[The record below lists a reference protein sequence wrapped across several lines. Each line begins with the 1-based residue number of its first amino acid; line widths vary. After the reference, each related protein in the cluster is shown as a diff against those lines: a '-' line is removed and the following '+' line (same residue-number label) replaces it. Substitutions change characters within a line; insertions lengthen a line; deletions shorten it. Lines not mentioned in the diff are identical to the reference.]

1 MRVNFKKELLLLGI
15 FIVAVFCVCGN
26 YRRMKNDSIQ
36 SDIAKKILRFHVIA
50 NSDNVNDQNVKLKVR
65 DGVLDYLEPLFSECD
80 DKEDC
85 KDVISQNVEGIKS
98 AAEEILRSEGFDEN
112 VNISVGT
119 RYFPVKKYGDYTFPQ
134 GEYEALCVEIGK
146 AEGKNWWCV
155 LYPRLC
161 FVDSLYAVVPD
172 GSKEELKG
180 ILTDEEYK
188 AVFTSKDSKIKI
200 KSGILEFFKK

>member
-1 MRVNFKKELLLLGI
+1 M
-15 FIVAVFCVCGN
+15 
-26 YRRMKNDSIQ
+26 
-36 SDIAKKILRFHVIA
+36 
-50 NSDNVNDQNVKLKVR
+50 
-65 DGVLDYLEPLFSECD
+65 
-80 DKEDC
+80 
-85 KDVISQNVEGIKS
+85 
-98 AAEEILRSEGFDEN
+98 
-112 VNISVGT
+112 
-119 RYFPVKKYGDYTFPQ
+119 
-134 GEYEALCVEIGK
+134 CVEIGK

-200 KSGILEFFKK
+200 KSGILEFFKE